1 MDNVPHS
8 TGQAMGMKWITF
20 FYISTIFP
28 NYKRNMHIVEILGNA
43 EKQNKNCSIFWHIWH
58 ISMNGLNTIFLV
70 VVCTIVYTYFIE
82 YPVLSVSPKFFKCF
96 FPIAFDKF
104 IKFCPRTS
112 LVGQWIR
119 ICLSVQQTQVWSLVW
134 EDPTCHGATKPMH
147 HNYWALASRAHKP
160 QLLKLAYSRACAPQQ
175 EELLP
180 WEASTPQR
188 RVAPALH
195 N

>member
-134 EDPTCHGATKPMH
+134 EDPTCHGVTKPGATTTETCS
-147 HNYWALASRAHKP
+147 YSLCSTTREAHAR
-160 QLLKLAYSRACAPQQ
+160 QLENAHVKA
-175 EELLP
+175 
-180 WEASTPQR
+180 TPG
-188 RVAPALH
+188 AAK
-195 N
+195 NKNK